1 MSLLELSNP
10 QYPLLRQLQADA
22 PGTYYASVMVADLAD
37 AAARA
42 VAADALLARVGA
54 LYHDLGK
61 LQRPTFFVE
70 NQGLLGTENVH
81 DRLSSSL
88 SGLVILSH
96 VKDGVEMARRARLPK
111 EVVDII
117 EQHHGATLVSYF
129 YQRALSGDR
138 PESVT
143 EDQFRYPGPL
153 PQTKEAA
160 IVMLADSVQAASKS
174 LPDPTPQRVQQLVS
188 DIIRDRVVDGQF
200 WECDLTFRDIA
211 SVEAAMA
218 RLLTASLCHTRIEY
232 PEPAAAGPGA

>member
-1 MSLLELSNP
+1 
-10 QYPLLRQLQADA
+10 
-22 PGTYYASVMVADLAD
+22 
-37 AAARA
+37 
-42 VAADALLARVGA
+42 
-54 LYHDLGK
+54 
-61 LQRPTFFVE
+61 
-70 NQGLLGTENVH
+70 
-81 DRLSSSL
+81 
-88 SGLVILSH
+88 
-96 VKDGVEMARRARLPK
+96 MARRERLPK

-232 PEPAAAGPGA
+232 PEPAAAGPGV